1 MATPYDGKVAVWHWK
16 GDSIAEDTIEDLVQ
30 TIKTWAPAVTQVWV
44 KTSDG
49 ENWQG
54 EFDTD
59 RDMAIDSVASVDKWV
74 RVLEAHG
81 MEFHAWAVVK
91 GRNITAEA
99 DRIIEVCNR
108 PGVKSMVL
116 DVEPYAGFWTVG
128 RDPIRPFMTRIRRG
142 IGGRFHLGMAVDPR
156 PQHKP
161 RIYPAEWRPFVNSVH
176 LQLYW
181 ETFQRDVEEVL
192 QEGFETW
199 GNYGLP
205 VFPVLPGAAPR
216 AEMNTARKLVIS
228 KYKATGI
235 SWWRFGSI
243 GPVEW
248 PAINHAIGEVDGGDD
263 EQPPAG
269 QGRYGIEVVVTPES
283 PR

>member
-1 MATPYDGKVAVWHWK
+1 MATPYDGKVAVWLERRLYRRRHDR
-16 GDSIAEDTIEDLVQ
+16 GPRTNHQDLG
-30 TIKTWAPAVTQVWV
+30 AGCDPGLV

-192 QEGFETW
+192 EEGFETW

-205 VFPVLPGAAPR
+205 VLPVLPGAAPR
-216 AEMNTARKLVIS
+216 R
-228 KYKATGI
+228 
-235 SWWRFGSI
+235 
-243 GPVEW
+243 
-248 PAINHAIGEVDGGDD
+248 D
-263 EQPPAG
+263 EHSPQAG
-269 QGRYGIEVVVTPES
+269 HQQV
-283 PR
+283 